1 MHKTMKNIFR
11 EIKIPFICLSVLFVL
26 CLALGYISGNSHP
39 DEAKN
44 LFDKLFESFSSLK
57 SVNVLAIFFF
67 IFVNNSVK
75 TLGMFLFGTFFGI
88 IPILFIAINGVLIG
102 IMSSVVITKHGASYL
117 FAGTIPHGILEIP
130 AMLIA
135 ASYGLQLGRR
145 YFRKLKY
152 SEPFKPHLLKMTG
165 KLFRYVIP
173 LLAIASFVE
182 TFITMTILRSL

>member
-1 MHKTMKNIFR
+1 MKNIFR